1 MSLDQIEDCD
11 YLVGDVVVLK
21 ELDILCVS
29 ELLTLIEFDGKFW
42 ITDHQIGRVKE
53 DVIRIATPIELLMKR
68 RLTKVEQALA
78 EVS

>member
-1 MSLDQIEDCD
+1 MSLDQTKDCD

-29 ELLTLIEFDGKFW
+29 ALLTLIEFDGKFW
-42 ITDHQIGRVKE
+42 VTDHHIGRVKE
-53 DVIRIATPIELLMKR
+53 DAIRLAIPVELLMKR